1 MADAYLAHEWL
12 AANGKECEK
21 FAGKWVAVSE
31 TGIVDSSD
39 SFKELM
45 QRVDRLSDPKLLIT
59 QIPTADDALFILPV
73 TA

>member
-12 AANGKECEK
+12 AAHGKEGTK
-21 FAGKWVAVSE
+21 YAGKWGAGNE

-45 QRVDRLSDPKLLIT
+45 QRVDRLADPKLLIT
-59 QIPTADDALFILPV
+59 KIPTAEDALFILPV